1 MYSRP
6 YQTSKMDPFAKI
18 VNGLTEKMFILDF
31 RQGSEY
37 ISGICLKYWNFYC
50 EKLLYEKMILVD
62 STFLRLGVWGCRFD
76 LH

>member
-1 MYSRP
+1 
-6 YQTSKMDPFAKI
+6 MDPFAKI

-37 ISGICLKYWNFYC
+37 ISGICLNFYC

-62 STFLRLGVWGCRFD
+62 STFLRLGV
-76 LH
+76 

>member
-37 ISGICLKYWNFYC
+37 ISGICLKY
-50 EKLLYEKMILVD
+50 
-62 STFLRLGVWGCRFD
+62 
-76 LH
+76 